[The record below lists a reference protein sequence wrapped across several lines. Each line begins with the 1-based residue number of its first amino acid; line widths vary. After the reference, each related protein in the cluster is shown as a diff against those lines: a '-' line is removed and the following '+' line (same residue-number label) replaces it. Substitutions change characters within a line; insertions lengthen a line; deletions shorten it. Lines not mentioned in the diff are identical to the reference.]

1 MKKLKYVQGNLE
13 QIGQKETPLFSAQNL
28 ILQVIETEEIALQP
42 VHESSFLSLYF
53 GQEWQSLPQKP
64 YLSIWSVMIYL

>member
-1 MKKLKYVQGNLE
+1 MINSLCWYSSVNSSGVKKLKYVQGNLE

-53 GQEWQSLPQKP
+53 GQE
-64 YLSIWSVMIYL
+64 